1 MIRVTKMIQSEYSLE
16 KSQKEFEDKMTS
28 YYNVSLRA
36 DKIQNASDSQ
46 LRLMCGEL
54 TAQEI
59 RSIRAVVNY
68 IAGNK

>member
-1 MIRVTKMIQSEYSLE
+1 MIEPEFNLE
-16 KSQKEFEDKMTS
+16 KSMREFEEKMTH
-28 YYNVSLRA
+28 YYNVALRA

-59 RSIRAVVNY
+59 RSIRAVVNH
-68 IAGNK
+68 IAGNRKLSEG

>member
-1 MIRVTKMIQSEYSLE
+1 MIEP
-16 KSQKEFEDKMTS
+16 EFNLQTS
-28 YYNVSLRA
+28 MDEFDRKVNHYYNVFLRA
-36 DKIQNASDSQ
+36 DKIQNATDSQ

-68 IAGNK
+68 IVGKR

>member
-1 MIRVTKMIQSEYSLE
+1 MD
-16 KSQKEFEDKMTS
+16 EFDRKVNH
-28 YYNVSLRA
+28 YYNVFLRA
-36 DKIQNASDSQ
+36 DKIQNATDSQ

-68 IAGNK
+68 IVGKR

>member
-1 MIRVTKMIQSEYSLE
+1 MTEPEFNLQASTR
-16 KSQKEFEDKMTS
+16 EFEGKMTH
-28 YYNVSLRA
+28 YYNVALRA

-59 RSIRAVVNY
+59 RSIRAIVNY
-68 IAGNK
+68 IKGN